1 MEWWIVA
8 ALAVVLLVQI
18 KVYRLALAE
27 NRALTNYVL
36 LMLLDGK
43 VQGVQRASLVEF
55 VHATDAKNAGDLGI
69 KVRLATESLAT
80 KLYGNTLLGVNGMLW
95 KLKQGLAAA

>member
-1 MEWWIVA
+1 MVDCCRSHS
-8 ALAVVLLVQI
+8 LLSTN
-18 KVYRLALAE
+18 KVIGGPCRKP
-27 NRALTNYVL
+27 ALTNYVL
-36 LMLLDGK
+36 LVLLDEK

-80 KLYGNTLLGVNGMLW
+80 KLYGNTLL
-95 KLKQGLAAA
+95 A

>member
-36 LMLLDGK
+36 LVLLDEK
-43 VQGVQRASLVEF
+43 VQGGYSVQVWLSLYN
-55 VHATDAKNAGDLGI
+55 AKNAGDLGI

-80 KLYGNTLLGVNGMLW
+80 KLYSNTLLGVNGMLW